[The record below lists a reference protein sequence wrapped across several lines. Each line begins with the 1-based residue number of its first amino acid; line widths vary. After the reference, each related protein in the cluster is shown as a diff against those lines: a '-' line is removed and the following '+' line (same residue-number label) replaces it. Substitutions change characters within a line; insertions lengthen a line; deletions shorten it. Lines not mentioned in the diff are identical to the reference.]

1 MISAFS
7 QTSLKTKRT
16 KEEIQS
22 AFRMKTYMVWKN
34 LMKKAKQ
41 DKATYLNL
49 KSKSVDNLSLENKVA
64 LTELIASTKESA
76 LNYYYRAEELK
87 SKYPFLSEMIS
98 KKK

>member
-1 MISAFS
+1 MISSFS
-7 QTSLKTKRT
+7 QTNLKTKRT
-16 KEEIQS
+16 EKEIQS
-22 AFRMKTYMVWKN
+22 AFEMDKYMAWEN

-76 LNYYYRAEELK
+76 LKYYYQAEDLK
-87 SKYPFLSEMIS
+87 SKYPFLAEMIS